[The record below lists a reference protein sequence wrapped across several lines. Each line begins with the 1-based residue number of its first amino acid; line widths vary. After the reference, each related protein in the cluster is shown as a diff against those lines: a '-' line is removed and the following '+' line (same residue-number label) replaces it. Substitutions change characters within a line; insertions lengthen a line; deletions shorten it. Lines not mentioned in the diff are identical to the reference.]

1 MPQEQTD
8 NWHEY
13 LMEAGGLGVFMISA
27 CIFTTVLEHPGSPVH
42 QWIGS
47 AFVRRTIIGAGMGM
61 TAIGLIYSPWGKQSG
76 AHLNPSVTVTFLRL
90 GKLKRTD
97 AFFYVLAQFIGAEAG
112 VMVSSFLLR
121 PWISHSAVNYAVTVP
136 GTAGTAIAFAA
147 ELVISFLLMTVILF
161 ASNSKVVPAFTGVM
175 AGILVATYI
184 SLESPLSGMSMN
196 PARTL
201 GSAMPSHIW
210 KGWWI
215 YFTAPPLGMLAAGE
229 LYLKVRGPRGVLC
242 AKLHHQNDKRCIFHC
257 GFRDGK
263 GSVANERTVSRPI
276 SMRVTFLTGMHDS
289 ANRRNP

>member
-1 MPQEQTD
+1 MQQERTD

-47 AFVRRTIIGAGMGM
+47 AFVRRTIIGAGMGL

-97 AFFYVLAQFIGAEAG
+97 DFFYVLAQFIGAEAG

-136 GTAGTAIAFAA
+136 GAAGTAIAFAA
-147 ELVISFLLMTVILF
+147 EVSNFFSSDDRNSLRVQQKGGSRVHGIDGGNPGCDVHQPGVPTIRDEHESGPDPRFSDAVAHLERLVDLFHRAAARDARRRGTV
-161 ASNSKVVPAFTGVM
+161 PQG
-175 AGILVATYI
+175 AGSEWS
-184 SLESPLSGMSMN
+184 SLRQ
-196 PARTL
+196 A
-201 GSAMPSHIW
+201 
-210 KGWWI
+210 
-215 YFTAPPLGMLAAGE
+215 APPERQALHFSLRFSRRE
-229 LYLKVRGPRGVLC
+229 RVRC
-242 AKLHHQNDKRCIFHC
+242 
-257 GFRDGK
+257 
-263 GSVANERTVSRPI
+263 E
-276 SMRVTFLTGMHDS
+276 
-289 ANRRNP
+289 